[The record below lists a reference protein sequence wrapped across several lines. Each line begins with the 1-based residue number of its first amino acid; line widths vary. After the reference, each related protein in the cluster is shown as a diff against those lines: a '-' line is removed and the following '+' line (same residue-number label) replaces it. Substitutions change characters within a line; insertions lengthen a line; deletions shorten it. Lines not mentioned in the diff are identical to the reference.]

1 MPENWANGLQEAV
14 GKDWGA
20 VFAIIAGSAVRLGY
34 KRNIKFWVAVLNIA
48 SMTVLMVFV
57 GPPLADYFNLG
68 PSGVMGIGMVFGMF
82 GADVIRGLFRL
93 GDIFAKEPASLF
105 PFKRK

>member
-1 MPENWANGLQEAV
+1 MPDNWAHGLQEVV

-20 VFAIIAGSAVRLGY
+20 VLAIIAGSLVRLGY
-34 KRNIKFWVAVLNIA
+34 KRNIKLWVAILNIV
-48 SMTVLMVFV
+48 SMTVVMVFV

-93 GDIFAKEPASLF
+93 GDVFAKDPASF
-105 PFKRK
+105 VPFKRK